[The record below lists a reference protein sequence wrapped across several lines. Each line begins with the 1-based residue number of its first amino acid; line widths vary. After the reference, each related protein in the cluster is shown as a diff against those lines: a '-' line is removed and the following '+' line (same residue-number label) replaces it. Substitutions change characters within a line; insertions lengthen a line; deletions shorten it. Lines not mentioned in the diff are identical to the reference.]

1 MKQNNEEFSLKD
13 LWGFIVPRL
22 WMIVI
27 VAIIGAVATFVYT
40 QSHNVATYSVS
51 TSLFV
56 ESSSDVN
63 GVKNSN
69 VSVSK
74 QRVPLYMEIIESNR
88 DFHEEIIK
96 TMTAEERE
104 AFGLSL
110 EEDKLYDS
118 LKRLDS
124 MISTEVISTENS
136 GELEMFHV
144 HVSDSN
150 KDCALRVAEI
160 IKDLAILEQDEAKG
174 IYNPVYKN
182 IGLPST
188 MSCVDSPR
196 FVGSTMRYSPVMNAA
211 IGAFAG
217 ALIAVFALFFYSAID
232 GRVRNRKTLEK
243 NFEIPILGVIPKVT
257 FDAAPKKSSAMKS
270 WKSWRS
276 KGNES

>member
-13 LWGFIVPRL
+13 LWGFIVQKL
-22 WMIVI
+22 WIIVI

-40 QSHNVATYSVS
+40 QSHNTVTDSVS

-56 ESSSDVN
+56 ESLSDVG
-63 GVKNSN
+63 GVTNSN

-96 TMTAEERE
+96 TMTTEERE
-104 AFGLSL
+104 AFDFSL

-118 LKRLDS
+118 LKRLAS
-124 MISTEVISTENS
+124 MIRTEVISTENS

-144 HVSDSN
+144 HVSSSDMA
-150 KDCALRVAEI
+150 CALRVAEI
-160 IKDLAILEQDEAKG
+160 IKDLAIMEQDETKG
-174 IYNPVYKN
+174 IYNPVYKS

-188 MSCVDSPR
+188 MSCVDTPR
-196 FVGSTMRYSPVMNAA
+196 FVGSSVRYSPILSAA

-217 ALIAVFALFFYSAID
+217 ALIAVFALLFYSAID
-232 GRVRNRKTLEK
+232 DRVRNRKTLEK

-257 FDAAPKKSSAMKS
+257 FDAAPKNTSAM
-270 WKSWRS
+270 KSWRS
-276 KGNES
+276 KG

>member
-13 LWGFIVPRL
+13 LWGFIVPKL
-22 WMIVI
+22 WLIVI

-56 ESSSDVN
+56 ESISTS
-63 GVKNSN
+63 GGTKNSN
-69 VSVSK
+69 VTVSK

-110 EEDKLYDS
+110 AEDKLYDS
-118 LKRLDS
+118 LKKLS
-124 MISTEVISTENS
+124 AMIRTEVISTENS

-144 HVSDSN
+144 HVSSSDMN
-150 KDCALRVAEI
+150 CALRVAEI

-196 FVGSTMRYSPVMNAA
+196 FVGTSMRYSPVMNAA

-257 FDAAPKKSSAMKS
+257 FDAAPKNASAMKS
-270 WKSWRS
+270 WRS
-276 KGNES
+276 NGNES

>member
-1 MKQNNEEFSLKD
+1 MRQNNEEFSLKD
-13 LWGFIVPRL
+13 LWSFMIPKL

-40 QSHNVATYSVS
+40 QSHNTVTYSVS

-56 ESSSDVN
+56 ESISTS
-63 GVKNSN
+63 GGTKNSN
-69 VSVSK
+69 VTVSK
-74 QRVPLYMEIIESNR
+74 QRVPLYMEIIERNR

-110 EEDKLYDS
+110 AEDKLYDS
-118 LKRLDS
+118 LKKLS
-124 MISTEVISTENS
+124 AMIRTEVISTENS

-144 HVSDSN
+144 HVSSAN

-160 IKDLAILEQDEAKG
+160 IKDLAIIEQDEDKG

-188 MSCVDSPR
+188 MTCVDSPR
-196 FVGSTMRYSPVMNAA
+196 FSGSSARYSPVVSAA

-217 ALIAVFALFFYSAID
+217 ALIAVFALFFYSALD
-232 GRVRNRKTLEK
+232 DRVRNQKTLEK

-257 FDAAPKKSSAMKS
+257 FEAAPKNASAMKS
-270 WKSWRS
+270 WRGKD
-276 KGNES
+276 NES

>member
-13 LWGFIVPRL
+13 LWGFIVPKL
-22 WMIVI
+22 WIIVI

-40 QSHNVATYSVS
+40 QSHNTVTYSVS

-56 ESSSDVN
+56 ESLSDVG
-63 GVKNSN
+63 GVTNSN

-96 TMTAEERE
+96 TMTPEERE
-104 AFGLSL
+104 AFDLSL

-118 LKRLDS
+118 LKRLAS
-124 MISTEVISTENS
+124 MIRTEVISTENL

-144 HVSDSN
+144 HVSSSDMA
-150 KDCALRVAEI
+150 CALRVAEI
-160 IKDLAILEQDEAKG
+160 IKDLAIMEQDETKG

-188 MSCVDSPR
+188 MSCVDTPR
-196 FVGSTMRYSPVMNAA
+196 FVGSSVRYSPILSAA

-232 GRVRNRKTLEK
+232 DRVRNRKTLEK

-257 FDAAPKKSSAMKS
+257 FDAAPKNASAM
-270 WKSWRS
+270 KSWRS
-276 KGNES
+276 KG